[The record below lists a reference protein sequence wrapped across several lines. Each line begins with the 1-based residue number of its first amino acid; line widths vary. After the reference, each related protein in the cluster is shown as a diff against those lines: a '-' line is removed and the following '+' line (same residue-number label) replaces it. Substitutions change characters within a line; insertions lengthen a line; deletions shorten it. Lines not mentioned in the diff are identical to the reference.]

1 MSTPSQPPDPAEQP
15 EQQRAA
21 EEPALGAEEEQ
32 PTSEAGEGKSRKPL
46 VITLT
51 TLGVAVLLGV
61 LGTFAL
67 GPLRSNIT
75 EAISGFTGPNI
86 EKGDCL
92 DMIEAGLEDFEQEKV
107 ECGSDASDYKIV
119 KHQTGST
126 SCTDKEDYYQVLT
139 FDNDVYCMVL
149 DVTPED
155 CLWVQGDQ
163 YLDTKVGCESDRA
176 SLNVTKVAD
185 KSDKNVCAPGSYY
198 ATYPE
203 LARTVCMQE
212 IGGKG

>member
-1 MSTPSQPPDPAEQP
+1 MSTPSQSPDPAEQP

-21 EEPALGAEEEQ
+21 EESALGAEEEQ
-32 PTSEAGEGKSRKPL
+32 PTSEAGEGKARKPL

-75 EAISGFTGPNI
+75 EAISGFTGPSI

-92 DMIEAGLEDFEQEKV
+92 DMVDASLQSFEEEKV

-119 KHQTGST
+119 KHLTNE
-126 SCTDKEDYYQVLT
+126 SCSEKRAYEVLT
-139 FDNDVYCMVL
+139 IESDVYCMVL
-149 DVTPED
+149 DVTAGD
-155 CLWVQGDQ
+155 CLWVQDKQ
-163 YLDTKVGCESDRA
+163 HLDTKVGCKSDKA
-176 SLNVTKVAD
+176 TFNVTKVAD
-185 KSDKNVCAPGSYY
+185 KADKTVCAPGSYY
-198 ATYPE
+198 AIYPE
-203 LARTVCMQE
+203 PARTVCMKE